1 MSSPLAIMKGLTSP
15 IAPAVAVVVAAA
27 VAAHDAL
34 ELRTSDRAASL
45 TGRIHAVPKN
55 EQLEPEKQRPMKR
68 NIISKKRKTS

>member
-1 MSSPLAIMKGLTSP
+1 MKGLTSP

-27 VAAHDAL
+27 VAAHDVL

-45 TGRIHAVPKN
+45 TGWIHAVPKN

-68 NIISKKRKTS
+68 NIIWKKKLHDFGDSSR